1 MLDQVE
7 TMFDGMETML
17 KKLKKKSYEENMKV
31 FREKNGHFFE
41 EMRDYVDAAEDRQ
54 GAAEEVA
61 DVFVGQVRGHFL
73 EKGKI
78 RSGKQSDMNFFMIY
92 YVFPAI
98 LLMEGEEADMLAG
111 AICKKWGETFK
122 NSKIGY
128 TTYEK
133 IYDGFNEKIF
143 GLF

>member
-17 KKLKKKSYEENMKV
+17 KKLKTKSYEENMKV
-31 FREKNGHFFE
+31 FREKNGHFFD
-41 EMRDYVDAAEDRQ
+41 EMRDHVSAAENRKS
-54 GAAEEVA
+54 AAEEVA

-78 RSGKQSDMNFFMIY
+78 RSRKQADLNFFMIY

-98 LLMEGEEADMLAG
+98 LLMEGEESDVLAG

-122 NSKIGY
+122 DSKIGY

-133 IYDGFNEKIF
+133 IYDGFNEKVF